1 MTSSRSRST
10 PLDSGLQ
17 PLDGAQRKYVRFDPT
32 LNTGHVLQI
41 VVLVVGGFAAYGAIK
56 TDQVQTRSDLE
67 QVKAV
72 ALIERAQTTQAIAE
86 IKLEMK
92 EQGKS
97 LGDIK
102 EGIAILRG
110 RAAEPGS
117 GRK

>member
-1 MTSSRSRST
+1 M
-10 PLDSGLQ
+10 

-72 ALIERAQTTQAIAE
+72 AVIERAQTAQAIAE

-117 GRK
+117 RK